1 MKPSPRTTTFLTPRQ
16 RGHRGRLGDVPEAR
30 THWFTWRH
38 IRFKLTETPNPSF
51 NGWIVLRLDA
61 IASRDTP
68 VPVTPTGFLM
78 HTMETETLADAGGAV
93 AFITDWLD
101 RQAGTKAYQERE
113 FLWRQGDLFDDIS
126 QDSRS

>member
-1 MKPSPRTTTFLTPRQ
+1 MKRSERTTTFLTPRQ
-16 RGHRGRLGDVPEAR
+16 RGHRDRLHGVPEAR

-51 NGWIVLRLDA
+51 NGWLVLRLDA

-78 HTMETETLADAGGAV
+78 HAMDAEALADAGGAV
-93 AFITDWLD
+93 AFITVCATPTSRRSVHYA
-101 RQAGTKAYQERE
+101 RQKGLRTHV
-113 FLWRQGDLFDDIS
+113 LIT
-126 QDSRS
+126 